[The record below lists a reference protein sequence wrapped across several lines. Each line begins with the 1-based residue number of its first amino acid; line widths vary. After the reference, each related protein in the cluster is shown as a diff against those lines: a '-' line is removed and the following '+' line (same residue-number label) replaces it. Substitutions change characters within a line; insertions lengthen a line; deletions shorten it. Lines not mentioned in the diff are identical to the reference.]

1 MFLKINRIQHF
12 EDLLLE
18 TTLIKIGDA
27 LSKAGLKTGD
37 NGESTD
43 NWNQVDYLIDQ
54 LLERGIVD
62 IAQDLKKPI
71 LEKELGTEFS
81 KAKIKRYLAY
91 CKKRR
96 EDIDSE
102 ISTIMSKDPIDE
114 YRLEELIVA
123 KARIAARIQVL
134 EKIYSAFQTIDNE
147 EIHKIANEVMEDI
160 TNLKTEFANTYMDF
174 LTVLSEKIKPEIAHI
189 EDADT
194 QEDAKIHSAK
204 KVIDTF
210 EIADQVIEIY
220 PSEVQ
225 AGEKQAKAKA
235 EQTIKDKI
243 GEEKFNQVKEEALR
257 NKQEAVILRRIMDMR
272 YRLFTTEEEIYAE
285 ADQIKKQINGLRG
298 AEGPRYKFQSISSP
312 EVIQYLT
319 DELARTVN
327 ELINRAKDKSLNLDK
342 AKGIHY
348 KFNTKLKLH
357 ELTDLPVTGQQI
369 ADASLIMKFR
379 KRLASILRAFPA
391 AQPNMTSAG
400 RAWSE
405 FGEKTH
411 GAYAKTLNTAA
422 KFIGRLFGGR
432 EGEMKADAISRM
444 FIPGPSVIN
453 KKQPVIS
460 PITED
465 GEGGGTAP
473 GVSIQVPGSI
483 SGAGPIRV
491 PTENQFGSGDFN
503 TQKKKKKKKRSV
515 YEDSMT
521 IMNFSQFLNEN
532 KRPNNG
538 I

>member
-1 MFLKINRIQHF
+1 MILKINRIQQF

-18 TTLIKIGDA
+18 SNLIRIGDA
-27 LSKAGLKTGD
+27 LSKAGTKPEGD
-37 NGESTD
+37 EENTD
-43 NWNQVDYLIDQ
+43 AWSQVDYLIDQ

-81 KAKIKRYLAY
+81 KEKIKRYLAY

-102 ISTIMSKDPIDE
+102 ISEIMSKDPVDE
-114 YRLEELIVA
+114 YRLEELIIA
-123 KARIAARIQVL
+123 KARLAARIQVL
-134 EKIYSAFQTIDNE
+134 EKIYSAFQTTGNE
-147 EIHKIANEVMEDI
+147 EIHKIANEVLEVI
-160 TNLKTEFANTYMDF
+160 TNLEKEFSDTYIEF
-174 LTVLSEKIKPEIAHI
+174 LTILSEKIKPEIEHI

-220 PSEVQ
+220 PPEVQ
-225 AGEKQAKAKA
+225 TGEKQAKARA
-235 EQTIKDKI
+235 EQTIKDRI
-243 GEEKFNQVKEEALR
+243 GEEKFNKIREEALR
-257 NKQEAVILRRIMDMR
+257 NKQEAVILRRIIDMR
-272 YRLFTTEEEIYAE
+272 HRLFTTEEEIYSE

-298 AEGPRYKFQSISSP
+298 AEGSRYKFQSISSP
-312 EVIQYLT
+312 EIIQYLT
-319 DELARTVN
+319 DELARTVD
-327 ELINRAKDKSLNLDK
+327 ELINRAKDKSLNLDQ

-348 KFNTKLKLH
+348 SFNTKLKLY
-357 ELTDLPVTGQQI
+357 ELTNLPVTGKQI
-369 ADASLIMKFR
+369 ADSTLIMKFR
-379 KRLASILRAFPA
+379 KRLMSIINALPV
-391 AQPNMTSAG
+391 AQPKMTAAG
-400 RAWSE
+400 RAWAE

-411 GAYAKTLNTAA
+411 GAYAKTLNSTA

-444 FIPGPSVIN
+444 FIPDPSAVD
-453 KKQPVIS
+453 KTSASV
-460 PITED
+460 PITE
-465 GEGGGTAP
+465 EAGGTAP
-473 GVSIQVPGSI
+473 GVSMQVPGSI

-503 TQKKKKKKKRSV
+503 ITKKKKKKKRSV
-515 YEDSMT
+515 YEEVMT

-532 KRPNNG
+532 KK
-538 I
+538 